1 MKQLTMKRKNK
12 DCFLNIIT
20 YLSSSLFI
28 LILIAIFY
36 FVFSKGG
43 SLLSWDL
50 LKDDYWSKN
59 YLIDVQQVSTTDF
72 VKPDDLSKD
81 AVFSKKWGIGFVDHV
96 SHEKSDMILVEYIDP
111 NSPFLKATNAS
122 AGPQKGKSFSIEVGM
137 QAEKIN
143 FKKQDGTSGL

>member
-12 DCFLNIIT
+12 DRFLNIIT

-59 YLIDVQQVSTTDF
+59 YLIDVQQVSTT
-72 VKPDDLSKD
+72 
-81 AVFSKKWGIGFVDHV
+81 
-96 SHEKSDMILVEYIDP
+96 
-111 NSPFLKATNAS
+111 
-122 AGPQKGKSFSIEVGM
+122 
-137 QAEKIN
+137 
-143 FKKQDGTSGL
+143 